1 MRFLPIVVREL
12 LEASRHR
19 STYWIR
25 LGVVVAGLII
35 SLFVMLLARHG
46 SPGDLGLALFVPLA
60 ILTYLY
66 TLFIGIFR
74 TADSLSEEKREGTLG
89 LLFLTDLK
97 GYDIVLGKLFATSL
111 NAFYGALAIFPIMA
125 IPVLLGGVAPA
136 EVGRVVL
143 VSVNMMFFSLAVG
156 MFCSSLSRD
165 DRKAMVGAF
174 LIVMFFLCGIPL
186 AALILHVWRFTSGAR
201 ELWEQI
207 MVLSP
212 GYSCVLAFDLPA
224 RSLGAKNYF
233 TISVLITHFLSWAF
247 LLLACVIV
255 PRTWQDK
262 GATTGELKRRQFWD
276 RLAHGSRA
284 TRDRLRRRLLATNPV
299 LWLASRD
306 RLKTVLVWSVLGFA
320 ALIWA
325 AGLLTHPNDWKD
337 EPAYLW
343 TALILHTMHT
353 MLKFWVASEAC
364 RRFSMDR
371 QSGALELLLSTP
383 LSVPEIIKGQV
394 LALERQFAL
403 PALLVLLVD
412 FVFLLAGRTEW
423 SWLYV
428 ASAGMIVFVADLVT
442 LMWVGMWRG
451 LNSRRP
457 NRAAA
462 AVTARVLLLPWV
474 LWTMISILSA
484 VSISRQGGGSD
495 FWEGK
500 FFIVLWVGLSVAV
513 NLFFGLPAR
522 RKLFSEFRTVA
533 TTRFETK
540 GRG

>member
-1 MRFLPIVVREL
+1 MTFLPIVVREL

-25 LGVVVAGLII
+25 LGVVTAGLTIC
-35 SLFVMLLARHG
+35 LFVMLLARNG
-46 SPGDLGLALFVPLA
+46 SPGELGLALFVPLA

-156 MFCSSLSRD
+156 MFCSSINRD

-174 LIVMFFLCGIPL
+174 LIILFFLGGIPL
-186 AALILHVWRFTSGAR
+186 VALILHEWRVTRGLQ
-201 ELWEQI
+201 ELWKQSV
-207 MVLSP
+207 VLSP
-212 GYSCVLAFDLPA
+212 VYACVMAFDLPA
-224 RSLGAKNYF
+224 RGMGAKNYF
-233 TISVLITHFLSWAF
+233 TTSVLITHICGWLFLI
-247 LLLACVIV
+247 LACVIV

-262 GATTGELKRRQFWD
+262 GATTGELKRRQFWN
-276 RLAHGSRA
+276 RLAHGSRDA
-284 TRDRLRRRLLATNPV
+284 RDRLRRRLLAINPV

-306 RLKTVLVWSVLGFA
+306 RLKTVLVWSVLGLA

-325 AGLLTHPNDWKD
+325 AGLLTHPNHWKD
-337 EPAYLW
+337 ELAYVW
-343 TALILHTMHT
+343 TALILHT

-383 LSVPEIIKGQV
+383 LTVPEIIKGQV

-403 PALLVLLVD
+403 PVFLVLLVD
-412 FVFLLAGRTEW
+412 FAFLMAGRTETL
-423 SWLYV
+423 WLYLV
-428 ASAGMIVFVADLVT
+428 IAGMIVFAADIFT

-462 AVTARVLLLPWV
+462 AATARILVLPWV
-474 LWTMISILSA
+474 LWGMISILLG
-484 VSISRQGGGSD
+484 VFVFRRGGGSD

-500 FFIVLWVGLSVAV
+500 FFIVLWAGLSVAV
-513 NLFFGLPAR
+513 DLFFGLPAR
-522 RKLFSEFRTVA
+522 QKLLSEFRTVA

>member
-12 LEASRHR
+12 LEASRQR

-25 LGVVVAGLII
+25 LGVVAAGLVIC
-35 SLFVMLLARHG
+35 LFVMLLARHG

-125 IPVLLGGVAPA
+125 IPVLMGGVAPA

-143 VSVNMMFFSLAVG
+143 VSVNLMFFSLAVG
-156 MFCSSLSRD
+156 MFCSSISRD

-174 LIVMFFLCGIPL
+174 LIVMFFLGGIPL
-186 AALILHVWRFTSGAR
+186 LALLVHEWRATRQLR
-201 ELWEQI
+201 EVAEQ
-207 MVLSP
+207 MLVLSP
-212 GYSCVLAFDLPA
+212 GYSCFLAFDIPA
-224 RSLGAKNYF
+224 RGLGAKNYF
-233 TISVLITHFLSWAF
+233 TTSVVITHVLGWLFLILS
-247 LLLACVIV
+247 CVIV

-262 GATTGELKRRQFWD
+262 GATTGQLRRRQFWN
-276 RLAHGSRA
+276 RLAHGSRV
-284 TRDRLRRRLLATNPV
+284 TRDRLRRRLLANNPV

-306 RLKTVLVWSVLGFA
+306 RLKTVLVWSVLGLA

-325 AGLLTHPNDWKD
+325 AGLMTYPNDWKD
-337 EPAYLW
+337 ELAYFW
-343 TALILHTMHT
+343 TALILHTV
-353 MLKFWVASEAC
+353 LKFWVASEAC

-371 QSGALELLLSTP
+371 QSGALELMLSTP
-383 LSVPEIIKGQV
+383 LTVPEIIKGQV

-403 PALLVLLVD
+403 PAFLVLLVD
-412 FVFLLAGRTEW
+412 FVFLMAGRTEW

-428 ASAGMIVFVADLVT
+428 GIAGMLVFVADLVT

-462 AVTARVLLLPWV
+462 AVTARVMLLPWV
-474 LWTMISILSA
+474 LWGMISILIT
-484 VSISRQGGGSD
+484 VFVTRRGGSGSD

-500 FFIVLWVGLSVAV
+500 FFIGLWVVISVAV
-513 NLFFGLPAR
+513 DLFFGLPAR
-522 RKLFSEFRTVA
+522 QKLFSEFRTVA

-540 GRG
+540 DRR